1 MSELDPRTEL
11 ASLVRALGVKL
22 RWQQAHGVEQV
33 PAGKYSG
40 KAAPTQRPA
49 QPRPEPAP
57 RGRPRPERQGPAPAG
72 APPSVQRQPAPTPA
86 RKGSAEAPSA
96 ASPQAPLPDGA
107 LDGLSREEALA
118 KVRAHLGDCKRCR
131 LARERTKI
139 VFGVGSPQAP
149 VIFIG
154 EAPGR
159 EEDRSGEPFVGAAGQ
174 LLTRMILAMGLTRE
188 EIYICNVI
196 KCRPPHNRDPA
207 PDEIGACEAFLRLQ
221 IDAIKPGIIVA
232 LGAHAARTLLR
243 TDQGITKLRGRWTTY
258 HGVPLMPSFHPAY
271 LLRNPAGKRGA
282 WSDLQQVMARMDELG
297 LPRKKD

>member
-1 MSELDPRTEL
+1 MSEQDPRAEL
-11 ASLVRALGVKL
+11 ATLARALGNRL

-33 PAGKYSG
+33 PAGDYTG
-40 KAAPTQRPA
+40 KPAPALDRKPARSAPAAEVR
-49 QPRPEPAP
+49 P
-57 RGRPRPERQGPAPAG
+57 RGRRPDPAPAR
-72 APPSVQRQPAPTPA
+72 PRTP
-86 RKGSAEAPSA
+86 APSA
-96 ASPQAPLPDGA
+96 PPPEVAAAPPASLPEGA
-107 LDGLSREEALA
+107 LDGLSKEQALE

-131 LARERTKI
+131 LARERKKI
-139 VFGVGSPQAP
+139 VFGVGSPNAP
-149 VIFIG
+149 VMFIG

-174 LLTRMILAMGLTRE
+174 LLTRMIKAMGLSRE
-188 EIYICNVI
+188 EVYIGNVI

-207 PDEIGACEAFLRLQ
+207 PDEIEACESFLRLQ

-271 LLRNPAGKRGA
+271 LLRNPGGKRGA
-282 WSDLQQVMARMDELG
+282 WSDLQQVMAKMDELG
-297 LPRKKD
+297 LPRRKD

>member
-1 MSELDPRTEL
+1 MSDLDPRAEL
-11 ASLVRALGVKL
+11 ASLVRALGVRL

-40 KAAPTQRPA
+40 KPAPAAAGGKRPVRSGPA
-49 QPRPEPAP
+49 PEIRP
-57 RGRPRPERQGPAPAG
+57 RGRAVDPAPVQPKRP
-72 APPSVQRQPAPTPA
+72 APPAAPPGEEPA
-86 RKGSAEAPSA
+86 AP
-96 ASPQAPLPDGA
+96 PFQLPEGA
-107 LDGLSREEALA
+107 LDGLNREEALA
-118 KVRAHLGDCKRCR
+118 QVQAHLGDCKRCR
-131 LARERTKI
+131 LARERKNI
-139 VFGVGSPQAP
+139 VFGVGSPRAP
-149 VIFIG
+149 VLFIG

-174 LLTRMILAMGLTRE
+174 LLTRMIKAMGLSRE
-188 EIYICNVI
+188 EVYICNVI

-207 PDEIGACEAFLRLQ
+207 PDEIGACEPFLRLQ

-243 TDQGITKLRGRWTTY
+243 SDQGITRLRGRWTTY

-271 LLRNPAGKRGA
+271 LLRNPGGKRGA

-297 LPRKKD
+297 LPRRKD